1 MNLKQSIKRILKEE
15 INNPNKPDLYE
26 IAKWGLTGEYEYSGC
41 WDDNDLDGA
50 IECVVDDFEQFLNEP
65 YPTGLGDIPKNPII
79 YRLIKLKDIN
89 ELNKN
94 NLGKSWF
101 SNPNQLKNPEFFDML
116 EYLKPGPNNKVFL
129 IKGKTTINNIDL
141 KRTLWERSTQWW
153 ENEIV
158 IKDDTNIDILD
169 IKELTMDKYLKESNN
184 KLKENVNPIMNLVDE
199 MGIMDTI
206 KYTGLNY
213 DEIKSKINL
222 TKEQKIQFIKDFVTD
237 YDEFEDDGGDLYLET
252 DERIVYKIEN
262 EEIHYIESLKV
273 TFDDLII
280 NLWVYDLDNPYE
292 ATYPYMLEGEDLSD
306 EELDMVIN
314 VLLNLDRDE

>member
-1 MNLKQSIKRILKEE
+1 MNLKRSIKRILKEE

-41 WDDNDLDGA
+41 WDDNDSDGA
-50 IECVVDDFEQFLNEP
+50 IECAVDDFEQFLNEP
-65 YPTGLGDIPKNPII
+65 YPTGLGNIPKNPII
-79 YRLIKLKDIN
+79 YRLIKLKNIN

-184 KLKENVNPIMNLVDE
+184 MLKENVNPIMDIINE
-199 MGIMDTI
+199 FGIMAAM
-206 KYTGLNY
+206 KFTGLTY
-213 DEIKSKINL
+213 KEIESKTNL
-222 TKEQKIQFIKDFVTD
+222 TRDYKIQFLKDLIVSLSD
-237 YDEFEDDGGDLYLET
+237 DEDEISLEYWLDQPITYKIDDDGQHML
-252 DERIVYKIEN
+252 ERIQVVDDEDLILTIYVYDMDEYGEMRDLNFLYNLEN
-262 EEIHYIESLKV
+262 EDITDDGLDTIIEH
-273 TFDDLII
+273 LI
-280 NLWVYDLDNPYE
+280 
-292 ATYPYMLEGEDLSD
+292 
-306 EELDMVIN
+306 
-314 VLLNLDRDE
+314 